1 VPFYSKREHRAVNY
15 WWGMAS
21 GVIGVEWTDALPLG
35 TRILAETLKRG
46 IIDGSLDPFLRPV
59 RSQDGTLRTDGSAP
73 LSPETLLHMDWLAEN
88 VDGAIPG
95 FEELSEKGKGI
106 VRLQGI
112 YRDEI
117 PPEKEGVLL

>member
-1 VPFYSKREHRAVNY
+1 
-15 WWGMAS
+15 MAS

-59 RSQDGTLRTDGSAP
+59 WAQDGTLRTDGSAP
-73 LSPETLLHMDWLAEN
+73 LTPEELLHMDWLCEN
-88 VDGAIPG
+88 VEGSIPA
-95 FEELSEKGKGI
+95 FEELNEKGQGI

-112 YRDEI
+112 YRDSI
-117 PPEKEGVLL
+117 PPQKEGVLL